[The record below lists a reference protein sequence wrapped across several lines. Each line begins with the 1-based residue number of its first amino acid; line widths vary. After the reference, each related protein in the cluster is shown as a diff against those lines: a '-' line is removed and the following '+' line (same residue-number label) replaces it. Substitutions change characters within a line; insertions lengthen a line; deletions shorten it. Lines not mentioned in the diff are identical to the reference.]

1 MIFNGRS
8 PILAGLMLGAAI
20 GVALWAVLG
29 GSLWLRV
36 GTTVL
41 AATLIGVVVK
51 AARRFGA

>member
-8 PILAGLMLGAAI
+8 PILAGLMLGVAI